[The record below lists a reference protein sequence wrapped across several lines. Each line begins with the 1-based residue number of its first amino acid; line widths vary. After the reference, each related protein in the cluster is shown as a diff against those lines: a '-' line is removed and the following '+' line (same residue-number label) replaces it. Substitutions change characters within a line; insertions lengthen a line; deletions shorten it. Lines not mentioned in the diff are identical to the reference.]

1 MFPTAAAPANDPKNN
16 DRSSGTLDL
25 RQSEIMANIAS
36 PAPTLSTTFVAKAGQ

>member
-25 RQSEIMANIAS
+25 RQSEISKFSSILDIFDEVIN
-36 PAPTLSTTFVAKAGQ
+36 VQK